1 MRITIHVKLN
11 KSKEG
16 VEKISASEF
25 VVYTKKPAVENK
37 ANEDAIKQIAKY
49 FKVPKS
55 GISIVRGKTT
65 KTKSLNI
72 VASD

>member
-25 VVYTKKPAVENK
+25 VVYTKRPAVEGK
-37 ANEDAIKQIAKY
+37 ANDDIIKQIAKF
-49 FKVPKS
+49 FKVLKS
-55 GISIVRGKTT
+55 EVSIVRGTRT
-65 KTKSLNI
+65 KKKVI
-72 VASD
+72 EIRDEI

>member
-37 ANEDAIKQIAKY
+37 ANEDAIRQIAKY

-55 GISIVRGKTT
+55 AINIVRGTTT

>member
-25 VVYTKKPAVENK
+25 VVYTKRPAVEGK
-37 ANEDAIKQIAKY
+37 ANDDIIKQIAKY
-49 FKVPKS
+49 FKVSKS
-55 GISIVRGKTT
+55 AINIVRGTTT
-65 KTKSLNI
+65 KTKI
-72 VASD
+72 IDIK